1 MRLHGVVVALTLEA
15 GADVGGADSIVVLR
29 ALGLGD
35 LLTAVPALRGLRRRY
50 PRARVMLAAPDRYR
64 ELALLTGAIDELLP
78 TSCLGDVQPLPGP
91 PALGINLHGCGPESI
106 DHLLAWAP
114 QSVLT
119 HRHRRHPDLEGPPW
133 RSDVHEVNRWCTLLE
148 WGGIPCDSD
157 DVLIPRPPGIPF
169 DQTGAVVIHPG
180 ASAPARQWPVDRFAA
195 VAAALSDDGHEVVI
209 TGSAGEFDLAHRVA
223 RTAGVPRTAVM
234 SGLLD
239 LPALTALVS
248 DSRLVICGDT
258 GLGHL
263 AAATGTASVVLFG
276 PTAPERWGPRGP
288 APHVALWAGGVG
300 DPHAAVPHEGLL
312 MITVARVL
320 AASRQILRERA

>member
-1 MRLHGVVVALTLEA
+1 MALRLDPGT
-15 GADVGGADSIVVLR
+15 DGADSIVVLR

-35 LLTAVPALRGLRRRY
+35 LLTAVPALRGLRRCY
-50 PRARVMLAAPDRYR
+50 PGARVMLAAPDRYR
-64 ELALLTGAIDELLP
+64 ELAMLTGAIDELLP
-78 TSCLGDVQPLPGP
+78 TSCLGDVQPLPRP

-114 QSVLT
+114 QAVLT
-119 HRHRRHPDLEGPPW
+119 HCHPRHPTLKGPPW
-133 RSDVHEVNRWCTLLE
+133 RPDVHEVNRWCTLLE
-148 WGGIPCDSD
+148 WAGIPCDAT
-157 DVLIPRPPGIPF
+157 DVLMPRPEGIPF

-180 ASAPARQWPVDRFAA
+180 ASAPARQWPADRFAE
-195 VAAALSDDGHEVVI
+195 VASALSDDGYDVII
-209 TGSAGEFDLAHRVA
+209 TGSAAEFDLAHQVA
-223 RTAGVPRTAVM
+223 RQAGLPRTAVV

-276 PTAPERWGPRGP
+276 PTAPARWGPRGP

-312 MITVARVL
+312 LITVARVL
-320 AASRQILRERA
+320 SASRQILRENA

>member
-1 MRLHGVVVALTLEA
+1 MALRLTA
-15 GADVGGADSIVVLR
+15 GPDLDGADSIVVLR

-35 LLTAVPALRGLRRRY
+35 LLTSVPALRGLRRRC
-50 PRARVMLAAPDRYR
+50 PEARVMLAAPDRYR
-64 ELALLTGAIDELLP
+64 DLAMLTGAVDELLP
-78 TSCLGDVQPLPGP
+78 TTCLGDVQPLPGR
-91 PALGINLHGCGPESI
+91 PALGVNLHGCGPESI

-114 QSVLT
+114 QTVLT
-119 HRHRRHPDLEGPPW
+119 HQHQRHPALQGPPW

-148 WGGIPCDSD
+148 WAGIPCDST
-157 DVLIPRPPGIPF
+157 DVLIPRPEGIPF

-195 VAAALSDDGHEVVI
+195 VAAALSDDGFDVII
-209 TGSAGEFDLAHRVA
+209 TGSAAEFDLAHQVA
-223 RTAGVPRTAVM
+223 RAAGLPRTVVVA
-234 SGLLD
+234 GLLD
-239 LPALTALVS
+239 LPALTALIC

-258 GLGHL
+258 GLAHL

-276 PTAPERWGPRGP
+276 PTAPARWGPRGP

-312 MITVARVL
+312 LITVPRVL
-320 AASRQILRERA
+320 AASRQILGETT